1 MSSSDFVL
9 FILQITVM
17 LACAV
22 VFGHLMRRI
31 GQPAVLGEMIGGILL
46 GPTLFGA
53 VAPGTWEQLFGNAP
67 DVAVAR
73 EAAIKL
79 GMLFFLFVAG
89 LEIDISDLRR
99 LGKRAVSIGAVGTLV
114 PILVGVGLVY
124 AVPGSFWGPMASS
137 HRLALALFVGM
148 NLANSANPVIARVL
162 MDLGLLDR
170 EIGTLVMTATI
181 VDDLVNWTLFAIIL
195 GQIDPARAATRAD
208 LGASIGLVLVFFVAM
223 LATGRLAGPAVL
235 RWLRTRVSWPAS
247 FLMTTT
253 VAVLLCSLIA
263 ERLGVHAFLGAFLV
277 GAALGGIEKE
287 RHEAHDAVS
296 HFALSFFA
304 PIYFVSMGMGTDF
317 IANFDPWLVLLVT
330 AVACA
335 SKMGSVLLGARLAGM
350 RVDRETFAI
359 AFALNARG
367 ATGIILAGVGREH
380 GVIDDR
386 LFVAMAVMAL
396 LTSFLSGPAMRALLG
411 LSAVKNSD
419 ALSSARNGARSGS

>member
-1 MSSSDFVL
+1 MSSAEFVL

-31 GQPAVLGEMIGGILL
+31 GQPAVLGEMLGGILL

-53 VAPGTWEQLFGNAP
+53 VAPETWQRLFGNAP

-99 LGKRAVSIGAVGTLV
+99 LGKRAVTIGIVGTVL
-114 PILVGVGLVY
+114 PILIGVGLVY
-124 AVPGSFWGPMASS
+124 VLPDSFWGPMASS
-137 HRLALALFVGM
+137 HRLALALFIGM

-162 MDLGLLDR
+162 MDLGLLDK
-170 EIGTLVMTATI
+170 EIGTVVMTATI
-181 VDDLVNWTLFAIIL
+181 VDDLVNWTLFAIVL
-195 GQIDPARAATRAD
+195 GQIDPARATTRPD
-208 LGASIGLVLVFFVAM
+208 LGRSIGLVLVFFVVV
-223 LATGRLAGPAVL
+223 LAVGRFAGPSVL

-247 FLMTTT
+247 FIMVTT
-253 VAVLLCSLIA
+253 VAVLLCSLVA
-263 ERLGVHAFLGAFLV
+263 EHLGVHAFLGAFLV

-287 RHEAHDAVS
+287 RHEAHDAVT

-317 IANFDPWLVLLVT
+317 IAHFDVVLVLLVI

-335 SKMGSVLLGARLAGM
+335 SKIGSVLLGARMAGM
-350 RVDRETFAI
+350 KADRETFAI

-386 LFVAMAVMAL
+386 LFVAMTVTAL
-396 LTSFLSGPAMRALLG
+396 FTSFLSGPAMRALLG
-411 LSAVKNSD
+411 LTGVAGSD
-419 ALSSARNGARSGS
+419 AVSSARSTSRSGS